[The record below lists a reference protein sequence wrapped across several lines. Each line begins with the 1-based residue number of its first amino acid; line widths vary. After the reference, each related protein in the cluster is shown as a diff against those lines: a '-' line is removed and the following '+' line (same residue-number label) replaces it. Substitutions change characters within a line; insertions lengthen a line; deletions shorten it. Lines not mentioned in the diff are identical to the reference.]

1 MDIDV
6 KAGIGNF
13 LKHTS
18 DVHTFGKY
26 VERIELYPVFLTVHA
41 LLIAIGLRS
50 RDGKNNAPEE
60 KNGELIDI

>member
-6 KAGIGNF
+6 KAGIENF